1 MYKQLV
7 SVYCTLNNNASLPP
21 EHLPGYSQ
29 AYSPY
34 AMYNASLPLPP
45 PLINLFLRWSPGE
58 FNPEDFEEEDAI
70 RTQPTA
76 DYQAVGETEPVT
88 EKAPIALGPA
98 PISATATPTTTGD
111 GDTADKQAIP
121 AVAPASGEEGQAEK
135 EEEKKEEAGAEQVGV
150 VSVVVTEQESE
161 EVGRGS
167 DEQLIKVDED

>member
-1 MYKQLV
+1 M
-7 SVYCTLNNNASLPP
+7 
-21 EHLPGYSQ
+21 
-29 AYSPY
+29 
-34 AMYNASLPLPP
+34 
-45 PLINLFLRWSPGE
+45 
-58 FNPEDFEEEDAI
+58 
-70 RTQPTA
+70 
-76 DYQAVGETEPVT
+76 T

-98 PISATATPTTTGD
+98 PISSTATPTTTGD

-135 EEEKKEEAGAEQVGV
+135 KEEKKEKAGAEQVGV

>member
-1 MYKQLV
+1 MYKQLD

-34 AMYNASLPLPP
+34 TMYNASLPT
-45 PLINLFLRWSPGE
+45 PLINLFLWWSPGE
-58 FNPEDFEEEDAI
+58 FNPEDFEEDDAI

-135 EEEKKEEAGAEQVGV
+135 KEEEAGAGQVGV